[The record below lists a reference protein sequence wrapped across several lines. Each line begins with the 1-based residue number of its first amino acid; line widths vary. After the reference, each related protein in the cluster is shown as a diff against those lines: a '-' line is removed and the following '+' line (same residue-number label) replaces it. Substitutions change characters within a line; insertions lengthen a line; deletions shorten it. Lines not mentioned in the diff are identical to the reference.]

1 MNTNTTTSIAF
12 LILNDLFHMN
22 VIDKETYTQAIHR
35 INSTNINRNTMSVI
49 QASSQF
55 IGGLCL

>member
-1 MNTNTTTSIAF
+1 MNTNTTTSIAL

-35 INSTNINRNTMSVI
+35 INSTNINRNTMPVI
-49 QASSQF
+49 QASS
-55 IGGLCL
+55 